1 MEGTKIMTPEE
12 YVGRS
17 NALSKELERV
27 RTLLDAFAMKSD
39 YYGINSDGKI
49 KDRVIED
56 WKDVVRRIEALD
68 EEFWSGK

>member
-1 MEGTKIMTPEE
+1 MTPEE

>member
-1 MEGTKIMTPEE
+1 MTPEQ

-27 RTLLDAFAMKSD
+27 RTILDAFALKSD
-39 YYGINSDGKI
+39 LYGINSDGEI

-56 WKDVVRRIEALD
+56 WKDVVKRIEELD
-68 EEFWSGK
+68 KEFWSGK